1 MPDLM
6 AVLAEPNRRRLLE
19 LLVEGERSVNELAA
33 HFGVT
38 RSAISQHLG
47 VLAGAG
53 LVQARREGRFRYY
66 RLVPEGMAALRQQLD
81 QFWTGELEQLVN
93 ARPKSKGETV
103 SLEKSVL
110 VPLGPDE
117 TFALLTE
124 PERLRRWMAVT
135 ARVDLRAGGGY
146 RFTVTP
152 GHSASGT
159 FVEVEPGQRLV
170 FTWGW
175 EGETAVPPGA
185 STVTITLEPAAAG
198 TIVRL
203 VHEGLDEEQAA
214 SHLEGWTHFLGRLE
228 QAAAA
233 GDAGPDQWAAAPD
246 PLDELSAAEASL
258 ALCQSVLRGIDD
270 AHGSASTPCAKFSVD
285 EVIEHLVGSVTNLG
299 TAAGAPAGATADATA
314 SREQRVAGAAQ
325 VTLEAWRRRG
335 IDGSVSIGPRE
346 LPAAFAAAILSLE
359 FLVHAWDLAR
369 ATGQRVEV
377 DEALGEY
384 VLGVARQM
392 IQPAARDGDW
402 FAAEVEVGP
411 DADVLDRLAA
421 FTGRAT

>member
-1 MPDLM
+1 M

-19 LLVEGERSVNELAA
+19 LLVAGERSVNELAA

-53 LVQARREGRFRYY
+53 LVRARRDGRFRYY

-81 QFWTGELEQLVN
+81 QFWTSELEQLVS
-93 ARPKSKGETV
+93 ARPKSKGEAV
-103 SLEKSVL
+103 AAEKSVV

-124 PERLRRWMAVT
+124 PARLRRWMAVT
-135 ARVDLRAGGGY
+135 ARVDLRAGGDY
-146 RFTVTP
+146 RFTVVP
-152 GHSASGT
+152 GHSARGT
-159 FVEVEPGQRLV
+159 FVEVEPGRRLV

-185 STVTITLEPAAAG
+185 STVTITLEPTAG
-198 TIVRL
+198 GTLVRL
-203 VHEGLDEEQAA
+203 VHEGLDEEQSA

-228 QAAAA
+228 AAAAA
-233 GDAGPDQWAAAPD
+233 GDAGLDEWAAAPD
-246 PLDELSAAEASL
+246 SLDQLSAAEASL

-270 AHGSASTPCAKFSVD
+270 AQGAAPTPCAKFSVD
-285 EVIEHLVGSVTNLG
+285 ELIDHLVGSVTNLG
-299 TAAGAPAGATADATA
+299 TAAGAPAPAADATA
-314 SREQRVAGAAQ
+314 SREQRVADGAQ

-346 LPAAFAAAILSLE
+346 LPAAAVPGILSLE

-369 ATGQRVEV
+369 ATGQPVEV
-377 DEALGEY
+377 NEALGEY
-384 VLGVARQM
+384 VLGAARQL
-392 IQPAARDGDW
+392 IQPAARDGDR

-411 DADVLDRLAA
+411 DVDVLDRLAA